1 MTIRKHKS
9 LKNNMTKQSIS
20 IYLREF
26 AISIFVFLAVT
37 VQAQE
42 VKTNTEII
50 ADTYWRNE
58 STGDWF
64 IGFAP
69 NHVIF
74 NNKVWAWIDRRR
86 TIWKEELY

>member
-1 MTIRKHKS
+1 
-9 LKNNMTKQSIS
+9 MTKHTIS
-20 IYLREF
+20 ICLREF
-26 AISIFVFLAVT
+26 AISVFVILAVT

-42 VKTNTEII
+42 VKTNTEAI

-58 STGDWF
+58 SSGEWF

-74 NNKVWAWIDRRR
+74 NN
-86 TIWKEELY
+86 